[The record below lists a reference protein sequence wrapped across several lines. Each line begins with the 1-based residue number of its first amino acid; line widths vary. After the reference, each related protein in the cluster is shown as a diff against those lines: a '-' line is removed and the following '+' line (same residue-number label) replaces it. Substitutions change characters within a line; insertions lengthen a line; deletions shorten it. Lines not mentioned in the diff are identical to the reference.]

1 VLVKDSADPISG
13 YNTDLALRVLD
24 RIVPTTSQDKVRL
37 MTIFFGANDS
47 CFATARNNQ
56 CVPLPEFRSNLIKI
70 ISTFSDRKQ
79 PRIILI
85 TNPPVDERTQ
95 GALDRSKGYELR
107 RTAEHTKLYADAVRN
122 VGNDLGV
129 AVVDLWTAIMLK
141 AGWQANS
148 PAPLPGC
155 ADVPANP
162 VLDEYLSDGMISF
175 RPLHPFPFIR
185 LIKQL
190 GLHLSATGYKL
201 LSALLRNCIATHW
214 PDQLPENLPF
224 VLPRWD
230 DGDAWKM
237 CGETD
242 SVVEHR
248 PRVITPPVEAD
259 AE

>member
-1 VLVKDSADPISG
+1 
-13 YNTDLALRVLD
+13 
-24 RIVPTTSQDKVRL
+24 

-47 CFATARNNQ
+47 CFATVRNNQ

-70 ISTFSDRKQ
+70 ISTFSGRKQ

-85 TNPPVDERTQ
+85 TNPPIDERTQ

-122 VGNDLGV
+122 VGNDLGI

-141 AGWQANS
+141 AGWKPNS
-148 PAPLPGC
+148 PTPLPGC
-155 ADVPANP
+155 TDVPPNP
-162 VLDEYLSDGMISF
+162 VLSEHLSDGTKSSTHLPSSHF
-175 RPLHPFPFIR
+175 KR
-185 LIKQL
+185 LTTRI
-190 GLHLSATGYKL
+190 GLHLSTTGYKL
-201 LSALLRNCIATHW
+201 LSALLRNSIATHW

-248 PRVITPPVEAD
+248 PRVTTPS
-259 AE
+259 AETSHERIQGHVSISLQ